1 MAADDVLQNGFE
13 PGARLV
19 TGGDLNRIIEAVN
32 KAFSEQIS
40 PDIIGQPDGIATL
53 DDNGKVPAAQIPAPA
68 TFGAVDLTSAQSI
81 DGVKTFSSNPQIP
94 VPSDGP
100 DAANKNYVDAQITI
114 VDQGKVSVTSST
126 NSIYG
131 TDGAGDAKIY
141 PTNAVDGVVVADG
154 TGKIP
159 SSLLP
164 PLDHDAAEANSE
176 AAMLALVGIAA
187 PAICIRT
194 DFTPA
199 HVFYLHTDPPS
210 TLANWTDTGEFG
222 GGAGNPSATVGLTA
236 KNGVATAYMRADG
249 APALDQAI
257 APTWT
262 GAHTFSQTMTT
273 AAITASG
280 LIQSSGGLAGN
291 TTVTAGIGS
300 NSVQMAGA
308 PNGSDPSIKAL
319 GVTDANVSIEFQAK
333 GTGLLKLASPTTVSG
348 AFTATSTVA
357 VTGNATFGG
366 NVAVA
371 GILGSAANTTLPSAT
386 NSGITLGG
394 APTWAMQSFYD
405 QSLTANNRTADL
417 LFISNSIKFRF
428 VNDARN
434 AFLDVLSING
444 GQALGVTGIT
454 STSGSGSWTHTGSHT
469 VVQPS
474 DVYKVWVA
482 KSTASDTQNAPT
494 AIGAASTYLQIG
506 GREWKVNGFG
516 GIGFGYVTGNTVN
529 PPVWIGWEEKVT
541 SSFTNGDFL
550 IATRPTNTNVAP
562 TERFRITAAGDATF
576 TNPVKTGGYTVATL
590 PAASSALQGARA
602 FVTDS
607 AASPAFLATVAG
619 GGTTVAPVFCNG
631 TAWVYG

>member
-1 MAADDVLQNGFE
+1 MAGTPSIPIVDTLTGDMIVPLEDVTKGGQAYARMSQIAALAGGSAPVQSVNGQ
-13 PGARLV
+13 
-19 TGGDLNRIIEAVN
+19 TGDVVLDA
-32 KAFSEQIS
+32 SDIS
-40 PDIIGQPDGIATL
+40 G
-53 DDNGKVPAAQIPAPA
+53 V
-68 TFGAVDLTSAQSI
+68 VDLTSAQSI

-94 VPSDGP
+94 VPSSGP
-100 DAANKNYVDAQITI
+100 DAANKNYVDAQITV
-114 VDQGKVSVTSST
+114 VDQGKVSVTST
-126 NSIYG
+126 PNSIYG
-131 TDGAGDAKIY
+131 TDGAGTAKIY

-222 GGAGNPSATVGLTA
+222 GGAGNPTATVGLTA
-236 KNGVATAYMRADG
+236 KNGVATSYMRSDG
-249 APALDQAI
+249 APAIDQTI
-257 APTWT
+257 TPTWT
-262 GAHTFSQTMTT
+262 GSHQWVPTGGNGV
-273 AAITASG
+273 AIAGTNASG
-280 LIQSSGGLAGN
+280 
-291 TTVTAGIGS
+291 V
-300 NSVQMAGA
+300 
-308 PNGSDPSIKAL
+308 PSIQAVGAATNISLEIKAK
-319 GVTDANVSIEFQAK
+319 GAAGVSI
-333 GTGLLKLASPTTVSG
+333 TSPL
-348 AFTATSTVA
+348 A
-357 VTGNATFGG
+357 VTGATTFGG

-371 GILGSAANTTLPSAT
+371 GILGSAANITLPSAT

-516 GIGFGYVTGNTVN
+516 GIGFGYVTGNTIN

-550 IATRPTNTNVAP
+550 IATRSTNTNVPP

-590 PAASSALQGARA
+590 PSASAALQGARA
-602 FVTDS
+602 FVTDA
-607 AASPAFLATVAG
+607 AASPAFLAAVTG
-619 GGTTVAPVFCNG
+619 GGTTIAPVFCNG